1 MKILA
6 VDDER
11 PALSELEDAI
21 AAAAPESDIYSCMD
35 VESAIAIMEKQICDV
50 AFLDIHLPE
59 LSGVDAARKL
69 KEIYPKVNIIF
80 VTAYGEYTGDAMSMH
95 ASGYIMKPVTENSV
109 RMEMEDLRFLP
120 VSGQNQNA
128 AIATATEERDYSD
141 GSEDLPKLSI
151 RAFGDFEVFIDHKP
165 LPFQYN
171 KTKELLAYLVD
182 RRGAVCS
189 NAQIMGALWEDDED
203 ERGHISYMKKLRTD
217 LIVSLTKAGCGDVIL
232 RRRGAIGVAK
242 EKIDCDYFDWCDGKQ
257 DSFDRYHGEYMS
269 QYSWGEYTHGMLDE
283 VFYSRMS
290 K

>member
-21 AAAAPESDIYSCMD
+21 AAASPGNDIYSCMD
-35 VESAIAIMEKQICDV
+35 AQSAIAIMEKQICDV
-50 AFLDIHLPE
+50 AFLDINLPGM
-59 LSGVDAARKL
+59 SGVEMAERL
-69 KEIYPKVNIIF
+69 KKIYPRVNIIF
-80 VTAYGEYTGDAMSMH
+80 VTAYGAYTGDAMRMH
-95 ASGYIMKPVTENSV
+95 ASGYIMKPVTESSV
-109 RMEMEDLRFLP
+109 RMEMEELRFAP
-120 VSGQNQNA
+120 ESVKEKTDSQETGQSK
-128 AIATATEERDYSD
+128 I
-141 GSEDLPKLSI
+141 SI
-151 RAFGDFEVFIDHKP
+151 RAFGDFEVFVDHKP

-189 NAQIMGALWEDDED
+189 NAQIIGALWEDDD
-203 ERGHISYMKKLRTD
+203 ENGHISYMKKLRTD
-217 LIVSLTKAGCGDVIL
+217 LIVSLTKVGCEDVIL

-242 EKIDCDYFDWCDGKQ
+242 EKIDCDYFDWCDGKS

-283 VFYSRMS
+283 VFYSRMNRQLS
-290 K
+290 D

>member
-6 VDDER
+6 VDDEK

-21 AAAAPESDIYSCMD
+21 AAAAPGSDIYSCMD
-35 VESAIAIMEKQICDV
+35 AESAIATMEKQICDV

-95 ASGYIMKPVTENSV
+95 ASGYIMKPVTEKSV
-109 RMEMEDLRFLP
+109 RMEMDDLRFLP
-120 VSGQNQNA
+120 ASVRNQNA
-128 AIATATEERDYSD
+128 AVAAEETDRPG
-141 GSEDLPKLSI
+141 GSENLPRLSI

-165 LPFQYN
+165 LLFQYN

-189 NAQIMGALWEDDED
+189 NAQIIGALWEDDED

-290 K
+290 R